1 MSEEINCKLSISQA
15 ILNTLV
21 GEWHY
26 NIRKFATIINENIE
40 QISSIDDHNDRY
52 NKIIELLNFEETD
65 ATKIIKQPNKVLKI
79 VKQNQENKKNNENN
93 DSQVDDEIKNS
104 KKNGRKITEC
114 PVPFWCVFKSGTM
127 ISNTVNQNNCQALKN
142 PLYNQCTN
150 PKAKNSDYCI
160 KCGKT
165 IDENGLPKNGN
176 IEMRIEQFK
185 GKNYEFVTP
194 SGIKK
199 KIYFRDYCDKK
210 NFTSTHL
217 SEILKKN
224 NINFDDNEIEKIMY
238 KREKKATGRKPKK
251 IEENK
256 NIHKENDD
264 NETNDSNNDNNNEND
279 NDDDDE
285 DNDEDDSKSINTDFT
300 EQTENEEFENE
311 YDISKYGTIKTSVER
326 FGVLLEDKEKI
337 MEIMKNIK
345 NKTINC
351 CDNTEQFELYEV
363 DDYINETSFT
373 ITDFNTPIAYF
384 KYGKISKI
392 K

>member
-1 MSEEINCKLSISQA
+1 MSEEINCKMSISQA

-21 GEWHY
+21 GEWHD

-52 NKIIELLNFEETD
+52 KKIIELLNFEETD
-65 ATKIIKQPNKVLKI
+65 ASKIIKQPNKVLKI
-79 VKQNQENKKNNENN
+79 AKQNQENKKNNENN
-93 DSQVDDEIKNS
+93 DSQVDDEVKIS
-104 KKNGRKITEC
+104 KKNGRKIVEC
-114 PVPFWCVFKSGTM
+114 PVPFWCVFKSGTLV
-127 ISNTVNQNNCQALKN
+127 SSTVNQNNCQALKN

-165 IDENGLPKNGN
+165 MDENGSPKNGN
-176 IEMRIEQFK
+176 IQMRIEQFK

-194 SGIKK
+194 NGTKK

-210 NFTSTHL
+210 NFTSTNL

-251 IEENK
+251 IEEN
-256 NIHKENDD
+256 NNNNDNNDDNNDD
-264 NETNDSNNDNNNEND
+264 NEDE
-279 NDDDDE
+279 NDDDD
-285 DNDEDDSKSINTDFT
+285 NDDSESINTNLT

-311 YDISKYGTIKTSVER
+311 IDITKYGTIKTKTER

-337 MEIMKNIK
+337 MAIMKN
-345 NKTINC
+345 KTTDHY
-351 CDNTEQFELYEV
+351 DNTEQFCLYEI
-363 DDYINETSFT
+363 DDYINESSFT
-373 ITDFNTPIAYF
+373 IVDFNTPVAYF
-384 KYGKISKI
+384 KCGKISKI
-392 K
+392 G